1 MTLTQPSTEQ
11 IAAQQAAA
19 QPIAAYLADLR
30 SQLAPIAPAER
41 EEILREITAHIRDSA
56 EMGTPIDTVLAR
68 LGTPAELAAEYR
80 DSQLIR
86 AASSSFSPVLLLR
99 ATLRLATKGATGI
112 LVFFAAVFGYAFGV
126 GLFITGILKALFPAY
141 TGLWVVGRH
150 LAALGTL
157 GHLPQ
162 PPMHEILGNLY
173 MPLAFFIGATV
184 TVLTTV
190 AIRNFLRLSQRVQRS
205 L

>member
-68 LGTPAELAAEYR
+68 LGTPAELAAEDR

-86 AASSSFSPVLLLR
+86 TASSSFSPVLLLR
-99 ATLRLATKGATGI
+99 ATLRLATKGPPASSSSSPQSSATPS
-112 LVFFAAVFGYAFGV
+112 VSDSSS
-126 GLFITGILKALFPAY
+126 PASSK
-141 TGLWVVGRH
+141 
-150 LAALGTL
+150 
-157 GHLPQ
+157 PSS
-162 PPMHEILGNLY
+162 PPTPVYG
-173 MPLAFFIGATV
+173 
-184 TVLTTV
+184 
-190 AIRNFLRLSQRVQRS
+190 
-205 L
+205 